1 MGGTRCQPRR
11 RTSGALAVAL
21 LLGASAC
28 LTMPGRQKS
37 ELQAAIGGTHMSPAA
52 LRVRV
57 RALAGRFSGELQT
70 VAEDLATR
78 TADPATRLALTRFK
92 VNAIPQMQQALL
104 QPDPVAALIDAWAL
118 LAQLRPALAELVR
131 RGDLSAEFKATLGE
145 RFTAME
151 SELADI
157 WCELTGTRDA
167 SQVATQIHA
176 WAADHPLTSLAA
188 RMSTV
193 GLLAQLTERSG
204 IRPLGAAS
212 LLLEDTQDLALRMD
226 LLAEYAPRIARW
238 QAEIFVRELL
248 VDPSLLGSG
257 ETPREVLE
265 SIVRLLD
272 SAEGLPSL
280 ITRERIAAF
289 EQIEA
294 ERLAFQAFVDRERT
308 AAFEALAQ
316 ERATALA
323 DSEKIGADLVDRAF
337 ERANDLADRV
347 LLRLLLLAVVVGLI
361 VVALGLI
368 VVRRAGAR

>member
-1 MGGTRCQPRR
+1 MGQLRR
-11 RTSGALAVAL
+11 RTSGSLAVL
-21 LLGASAC
+21 LLVCGSAC
-28 LTMPGRQKS
+28 LSMPGRQKS
-37 ELQAAIGGTHMSPAA
+37 ELQEAIGGTEMSPAE

-57 RALAGRFSGELQT
+57 RALAGRFSGEIQT
-70 VAEDLATR
+70 VAEELATR
-78 TADPATRLALTRFK
+78 TADPGTRLTLTRFK

-118 LAQLRPALAELVR
+118 LAQLRPALAEVAR
-131 RGDLSAEFKATLGE
+131 RGDVPADFTAAFGK

-151 SELADI
+151 GELADI
-157 WCELTGTRDA
+157 WCQLTGTRDA
-167 SQVATQIHA
+167 SQVADSIHA
-176 WAADHPLTSLAA
+176 WAAEHPLTSLAT
-188 RMSTV
+188 RVSTV
-193 GLLAQLTERSG
+193 GLLAELTERSG

-212 LLLEDTQDLALRMD
+212 MLLEDTQDLALRMD

-257 ETPREVLE
+257 ETPREMLE

-280 ITRERIAAF
+280 IARERIAAF

-294 ERLAFQAFVDRERT
+294 ERLAFQEFVDHERK
-308 AAFEALAQ
+308 AAFEALGQ
-316 ERATALA
+316 ERDIALA
-323 DSEKIGADLVDRAF
+323 QSEKVGAELVDRAF
-337 ERANDLADRV
+337 ARANELADRV
-347 LLRLLLLAVVVGLI
+347 LLRLLLLAVIVGLI

-368 VVRRAGAR
+368 VVRRASAR

>member
-1 MGGTRCQPRR
+1 M
-11 RTSGALAVAL
+11 AL